1 MPHVTG
7 AIVSGGHVP
16 WFVVLMTIV
25 IVVVLTV
32 LVVAA
37 FALFSGLVRQRA
49 HARAVEAEERSRL
62 LTRAQEARGQAELA
76 QRRLELLSKASDV
89 LASSL
94 DYPTTLATV
103 ARLATPELADWC
115 VVDLLAEDGAL
126 HRLATAHA
134 DPVKD
139 DMLRELA
146 RLYPPDPAWGRPT
159 IEVLHSGRPHVVTTV
174 EVPFLEH
181 VAHDAAHR
189 RLQEELGCVSYMSVP
204 LVARGRTLGVLSFMS
219 ARPSRRYSVADLPLA
234 EELARRAALAVDNA
248 RLYKEVEDALRVRD
262 DFLTAASHDLRTPLT
277 SIKGRIE
284 LMQMRLDRGKELSDE
299 FLRSQIGTL
308 HKGAA
313 HMLAVVD
320 EITDVAHLQMGRQL
334 ALNRETFDVGELARA
349 AAALVGGGDRVERA
363 TVVVT
368 AGAETLVEGD
378 RMRLARVLQN
388 VIGNAVKYSPA
399 ATVVNVEVRDGTD
412 AVRIVVRDHG
422 VGIPAD
428 ELPRIFTRFYRASTA
443 RGIDGT
449 GIGLAGAKAIVE
461 QHGGHITL
469 ESVVGEGVTVTIT
482 LPRVVA
488 ALEPLSSAIPEAM

>member
-1 MPHVTG
+1 MSHVTG

-16 WFVVLMTIV
+16 RFVMLMTIV

-32 LVVAA
+32 LAVAA
-37 FALFSGLVRQRA
+37 FALFSGIVRQRA

-174 EVPFLEH
+174 EAPFLEH
-181 VAHDAAHR
+181 VAHDAEHR

-349 AAALVGGGDRVERA
+349 AAALVGNGDKGG
-363 TVVVT
+363 
-368 AGAETLVEGD
+368 TLVEGD
-378 RMRLARVLQN
+378 RVRLARVLQN

>member
-1 MPHVTG
+1 MPHMTG
-7 AIVSGGHVP
+7 ATVSGGHAW
-16 WFVVLMTIV
+16 WFVGLPALV
-25 IVVVLTV
+25 VVVLA
-32 LVVAA
+32 VAA
-37 FALFSGLVRQRA
+37 FALLTGLVRRRA
-49 HARAVEAEERSRL
+49 DARTVHAEERSRL

-76 QRRLELLSKASDV
+76 RRRLELLSEASGV

-115 VVDLLAEDGAL
+115 VVDLLAEDGTL

-134 DPVKD
+134 DPGKD
-139 DMLRELA
+139 DALRKLA
-146 RLYPPDPAWGRPT
+146 RLYPPDPGRAHPN
-159 IEVLHSGRPHVVTTV
+159 IEALRSGRPHVVTAV
-174 EVPFLEH
+174 EAHFLEH
-181 VAHDAAHR
+181 VAHDAEHR
-189 RLQEELGCVSYMSVP
+189 RLLREVGCVSYMSVP
-204 LVARGRTLGVLSFMS
+204 LVARGRALGVLSFVS
-219 ARPSRRYSVADLPLA
+219 ARPSRRYGPADLPLA

-262 DFLTAASHDLRTPLT
+262 DFLTAASHDLRTPLA

-308 HKGAA
+308 HKGTA

-334 ALNRETFDVGELARA
+334 ALNTETLDVGELARG
-349 AAALVGGGDRVERA
+349 AAALVGGGVKGERA

-368 AGAETLVEGD
+368 VRAETLVEGD
-378 RMRLARVLQN
+378 RVRLSRVLQN

-399 ATVVNVEVRDGTD
+399 ATVVSVEVRDGTD
-412 AVRIVVRDHG
+412 AVRIVVRDRG

-428 ELPRIFTRFYRASTA
+428 ELPHVFTRFYRASTA

-449 GIGLAGAKAIVE
+449 GIGLAGAKAIIE
-461 QHGGHITL
+461 QHGGHISL
-469 ESVVGEGVTVTIT
+469 ESVVGEGATVTMT

-488 ALEPLSSAIPEAM
+488 APEPLSAAILEAGR

>member
-1 MPHVTG
+1 MPHMTG
-7 AIVSGGHVP
+7 ATVSGGHAW
-16 WFVVLMTIV
+16 WFVGLPALV
-25 IVVVLTV
+25 VVVLA
-32 LVVAA
+32 VAA
-37 FALFSGLVRQRA
+37 FALLTGLVRRRA
-49 HARAVEAEERSRL
+49 DARTVHAEERSRL

-76 QRRLELLSKASDV
+76 RRRLELLSEASGV

-115 VVDLLAEDGAL
+115 VVDLLAEDGTL

-134 DPVKD
+134 DPGKD
-139 DMLRELA
+139 DALRKLA
-146 RLYPPDPAWGRPT
+146 RLYPPDPGRAHPN
-159 IEVLHSGRPHVVTTV
+159 IEALRSGRPHVVTAV
-174 EVPFLEH
+174 EAHFLEH
-181 VAHDAAHR
+181 VAHDAEHR
-189 RLQEELGCVSYMSVP
+189 RLLREVGCVSYMSVP
-204 LVARGRTLGVLSFMS
+204 LVARGRALGVLSFVS
-219 ARPSRRYSVADLPLA
+219 ARPSRRYGPADLPLA

-308 HKGAA
+308 HKGTA

-334 ALNRETFDVGELARA
+334 ALNTETLDVGELARG
-349 AAALVGGGDRVERA
+349 AAALVGGRV
-363 TVVVT
+363 
-368 AGAETLVEGD
+368 
-378 RMRLARVLQN
+378 RLSRVLQN

-399 ATVVNVEVRDGTD
+399 ATVVSVEVRDGTD
-412 AVRIVVRDHG
+412 AVRIVVRDRG

-428 ELPRIFTRFYRASTA
+428 ELPHVFTRFYRASTA

-449 GIGLAGAKAIVE
+449 GIGLAGAKAIIE
-461 QHGGHITL
+461 QHGGHISL
-469 ESVVGEGVTVTIT
+469 ESVVGEGATVTMT

-488 ALEPLSSAIPEAM
+488 APEPLSAAILEAGR